1 MMIPSSWVSGSIVR
15 LTAHSRVPLFRNAY
29 ALIVSSGATS
39 VLGLVYWILAARI
52 YSPDAVGFNAA
63 AISAMMFLAGL
74 AQLNLLSALV
84 RFIPEAGRKAR
95 RFVLLAYGISIAAA
109 LVASFV
115 FLAGVHYWAPAL
127 RPLAASPALI
137 LWFAAAT
144 MAWSVFVL
152 EDSVITGLRRTPWVP
167 VSNGVFATAK
177 IALLIA
183 LAAFVPVY
191 GIFASWTMA
200 LAGALLLTNVL
211 IFARLFPRHPSR
223 TIEPADSLSARS
235 VARYASPD
243 YVASLF
249 WLTCTTLLPVI
260 ITSQAGFRATAYFFL
275 AWQIGYSL
283 HILSISTG
291 SSLVVEAVTTRHEL
305 AGFSRR
311 MFRQNLY
318 ITVPLATVIVIA
330 APYIMGVFGG
340 GYEAQATTL
349 LRLLALA
356 SVPFSVVALA
366 VSVARVQ
373 RRMRRVVLV
382 HVAMCLIVLSLTEV
396 LIRPMGLTGV
406 GVAWLTAQGILAG
419 VVLVTQLRP
428 LWAGADIT
436 ESARL
441 DVGIRATVSRAPGGD
456 IRRRPALWAASVS
469 SVLRQVS
476 RLRSYWRHTR
486 FVWGLDRIRPELLT
500 AIPAIPGQP
509 PPTGWAVRRV
519 ISVTSDIAV
528 LTLAPWGSE
537 ADVAVL
543 KLSRTEGGAASL
555 RRGAELV
562 SQLNAN
568 PDLAPLRHLLPQV
581 LGQGALAGYT
591 FTAERALPGV
601 DARTVLSDPRRTA
614 RMQEDAAATLQ
625 VLQGKTGK
633 LTLVGDELARKWV
646 DAPIAIIGHLAEN
659 QPGIERNLATLE
671 RLRVELRQTLIGR
684 RVLTTWVH
692 GDFVPGN
699 ILIAPGTGA
708 ITGLIDWDQGGTADL
723 PLVDIVQLLLA
734 SHVAGGNR
742 ELGELVAGL
751 LRGVPLSDRE
761 VELVERVQSQLGGDR
776 FNIRELVLLCWLRHI
791 SGNLS
796 KSRMYGR
803 HSWWLRRNVEQVL
816 RAYATGGGRVG
827 ESSPP
832 PPIEQAA
839 VPDDRLPPGRIRPTV
854 GPAVGG
860 MATSLRPTPIPILL
874 YHSVSSQLSR
884 AIAPFAVRPEVF
896 AEHLELIAD
905 GHVALTVSELV
916 SLLDRGEAIP
926 AGAVLIT
933 FDDGF
938 ADNLE
943 VAAPLLQALRLPAT
957 IYLTTSYL
965 EAAGQQERRHGVG
978 MLSWSALDDLE
989 AAGFEIGAHG
999 HHHRQFD
1006 VLPIGAV
1013 TQDITHCKVLLEER
1027 LGHRV
1032 ATFAYPHGYS
1042 SAGVRQAV
1050 RGAGFDAACGVRNA
1064 LSHPFDNRWSIA
1076 RLTVRSDTPTAQ
1088 VAAWLRGKGAP
1099 LAPGGEAL
1107 ATGAWRTVRRVR
1119 RGAVSAI
1126 LAGS

>member
-1 MMIPSSWVSGSIVR
+1 
-15 LTAHSRVPLFRNAY
+15 
-29 ALIVSSGATS
+29 
-39 VLGLVYWILAARI
+39 
-52 YSPDAVGFNAA
+52 
-63 AISAMMFLAGL
+63 
-74 AQLNLLSALV
+74 
-84 RFIPEAGRKAR
+84 
-95 RFVLLAYGISIAAA
+95 
-109 LVASFV
+109 
-115 FLAGVHYWAPAL
+115 
-127 RPLAASPALI
+127 
-137 LWFAAAT
+137 
-144 MAWSVFVL
+144 
-152 EDSVITGLRRTPWVP
+152 
-167 VSNGVFATAK
+167 
-177 IALLIA
+177 
-183 LAAFVPVY
+183 
-191 GIFASWTMA
+191 
-200 LAGALLLTNVL
+200 
-211 IFARLFPRHPSR
+211 
-223 TIEPADSLSARS
+223 
-235 VARYASPD
+235 
-243 YVASLF
+243 
-249 WLTCTTLLPVI
+249 
-260 ITSQAGFRATAYFFL
+260 
-275 AWQIGYSL
+275 
-283 HILSISTG
+283 
-291 SSLVVEAVTTRHEL
+291 
-305 AGFSRR
+305 
-311 MFRQNLY
+311 
-318 ITVPLATVIVIA
+318 
-330 APYIMGVFGG
+330 
-340 GYEAQATTL
+340 
-349 LRLLALA
+349 
-356 SVPFSVVALA
+356 
-366 VSVARVQ
+366 
-373 RRMRRVVLV
+373 
-382 HVAMCLIVLSLTEV
+382 
-396 LIRPMGLTGV
+396 
-406 GVAWLTAQGILAG
+406 
-419 VVLVTQLRP
+419 
-428 LWAGADIT
+428 
-436 ESARL
+436 
-441 DVGIRATVSRAPGGD
+441 
-456 IRRRPALWAASVS
+456 
-469 SVLRQVS
+469 
-476 RLRSYWRHTR
+476 
-486 FVWGLDRIRPELLT
+486 
-500 AIPAIPGQP
+500 
-509 PPTGWAVRRV
+509 V

-568 PDLAPLRHLLPQV
+568 PGLAPLHHLLPQV

-796 KSRMYGR
+796 KSHTYAR
-803 HSWWLRRNVEQVL
+803 HSWWLSRNVEQVL
-816 RAYATGGGRVG
+816 IAYADSEGSVA
-827 ESSPP
+827 ESTRPTP
-832 PPIEQAA
+832 AA
-839 VPDDRLPPGRIRPTV
+839 KVDAPRGDRLPRQRSRPGVRL
-854 GPAVGG
+854 ADVGG
-860 MATSLRPTPIPILL
+860 GARSPGLIPIPILL
-874 YHSVSSQLSR
+874 YHSVSSQPSR
-884 AIAPFAVRPEVF
+884 AIAPFAVRPDVF
-896 AEHLELIAD
+896 AQHLELIAD

-926 AGAVLIT
+926 AGAMLIT

-943 VAAPLLQALRLPAT
+943 VAAPLLKALRLPAT

-965 EAAGQQERRHGVG
+965 EEAAHQERRQGG
-978 MLSWSALDDLE
+978 AMLSWSALADLE
-989 AAGFEIGAHG
+989 SAGFEIGAHG
-999 HHHRQFD
+999 HRHRQFD
-1006 VLPIGAV
+1006 VLPMSAV
-1013 TQDITHCKVLLEER
+1013 RQEITQCRELLEER